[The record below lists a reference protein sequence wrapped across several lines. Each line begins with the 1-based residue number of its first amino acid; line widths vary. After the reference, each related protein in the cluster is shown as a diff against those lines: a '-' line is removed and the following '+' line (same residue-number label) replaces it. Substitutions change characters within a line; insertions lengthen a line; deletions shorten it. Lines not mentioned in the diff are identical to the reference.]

1 MCICVGLWGWR
12 KPTDKWNEAHGGRE
26 VRSRNEALE
35 EEGGRSMHFDILLK
49 MNGEPM
55 ACPRTIMCSSM
66 HEW

>member
-1 MCICVGLWGWR
+1 MEEG
-12 KPTDKWNEAHGGRE
+12 E
-26 VRSRNEALE
+26 VRNRNEALE
-35 EEGGRSMHFDILLK
+35 EGKGRSMHFDILLK